1 MNEFQELIRE
11 MRTKSGLSEDDFQKI
26 VSSVKKPFDRV
37 KVMNE
42 AEGSLQ
48 GYNCNI
54 CHNKGIVYMR
64 RGEEIVSKDCEC
76 MKTRES
82 LDRIKKSGLSN
93 LLDKYTF
100 GAYRTDSDFQKL
112 IKGKALTFLKNNAKW
127 FFIGGQIGCGKSHI
141 CTAIVGELLKQGKSA
156 RYMQW
161 RDDVVNLKSH
171 ANSYEYEVLIKP
183 FKNAEVLY
191 IDDLFKTRAGEFPTS
206 ADVNI
211 AFEIIN
217 QRYINPDF
225 ITIISSER
233 TISDMLKIDEAV
245 VSRICE
251 YAGEYTINVAS
262 DIHKNYRLR
271 GVI

>member
-1 MNEFQELIRE
+1 MNEFQIMIHEL
-11 MRTKSGLSEDDFQKI
+11 RTKSGLSEDDFQKI
-26 VSSVKKPFDRV
+26 VSSIKQPFDRV
-37 KVMNE
+37 QVMNNT
-42 AEGSLQ
+42 EGSLQ
-48 GYNCNI
+48 GYNCNV
-54 CHNKGIVYMR
+54 CHNKGIVYMYH
-64 RGEEIVSKDCEC
+64 GNEIVSKDCEC

-100 GAYRTDSDFQKL
+100 DSYETGESFQKL
-112 IKGKALTFLKNNAKW
+112 IKGKAVNFLRTNAKW

-141 CTAIVGELLKQGKSA
+141 CTAIVGELLKQGKQA

-161 RDDVVNLKSH
+161 RDDVVKLKSH
-171 ANSYEYEVLIKP
+171 ANSYEYEFLINP

-191 IDDLFKTRAGEFPTS
+191 IDDLFKTRSGEFPTS

>member
-1 MNEFQELIRE
+1 MNEFQIMIHEL
-11 MRTKSGLSEDDFQKI
+11 RTKSGLSEDDFQKI
-26 VSSVKKPFDRV
+26 VSSIKQPFDRV
-37 KVMNE
+37 QVMNNT
-42 AEGSLQ
+42 EGSLQ
-48 GYNCNI
+48 GYNCNV
-54 CHNKGIVYMR
+54 CHNKGIVYMYH
-64 RGEEIVSKDCEC
+64 GNEIVSKDCEC

-100 GAYRTDSDFQKL
+100 DSYETGESFQKL
-112 IKGKALTFLKNNAKW
+112 IKGKAVNFLRTNAKW

-141 CTAIVGELLKQGKSA
+141 CTAIVGELLKQGKQA

-161 RDDVVNLKSH
+161 RDDVVKLKSH
-171 ANSYEYEVLIKP
+171 ANSYEYEFLIKP

-191 IDDLFKTRAGEFPTS
+191 IDDLFKTRSGEFPTS

-251 YAGEYTINVAS
+251 YAGEYTINIS
-262 DIHKNYRLR
+262 PDIHKNYRLR

>member
-1 MNEFQELIRE
+1 MNEFQKKIRE
-11 MRTKSGLSEDDFQKI
+11 VRTKSGLTEDDFQKI
-26 VSSVKKPFDRV
+26 VSSIKQPFDRV
-37 KVMNE
+37 QVMNN

-48 GYNCNI
+48 GYDCNV
-54 CHNKGIVYMR
+54 CHNKGIVYMYH
-64 RGEEIVSKDCEC
+64 GNEIVSKDCEC

-161 RDDVVNLKSH
+161 RDDVVKLKSH
-171 ANSYEYEVLIKP
+171 ANGYEYEFLIKP

-245 VSRICE
+245 ASRICE
-251 YAGEYTINVAS
+251 YAGEYTINIS
-262 DIHKNYRLR
+262 PDIHKNYRLR

>member
-1 MNEFQELIRE
+1 MNEFQVLIRE

-48 GYNCNI
+48 GYNCSV

-64 RGEEIVSKDCEC
+64 QGEEIVSKDCEC

-100 GAYRTDSDFQKL
+100 SAYRTDSDFQKL

-141 CTAIVGELLKQGKSA
+141 CTAIVGELLKQGRQA

-161 RDDVVNLKSH
+161 RDDVVKLKSH
-171 ANSYEYEVLIKP
+171 ANGYEYEFLIKP

-245 VSRICE
+245 ASRICE
-251 YAGEYTINVAS
+251 
-262 DIHKNYRLR
+262 
-271 GVI
+271 

>member
-1 MNEFQELIRE
+1 MNEFQALIRE

-26 VSSVKKPFDRV
+26 VSSIKQPFDRV
-37 KVMNE
+37 QVMNNT
-42 AEGSLQ
+42 EGSLQ
-48 GYNCNI
+48 GYNCNV
-54 CHNKGIVYMR
+54 CHNKGIVYMYH
-64 RGEEIVSKDCEC
+64 GNEIVSKDCEC

-100 GAYRTDSDFQKL
+100 DSYETGESFQKL
-112 IKGKALTFLKNNAKW
+112 IKGKAVNFLRTNAKW

-141 CTAIVGELLKQGKSA
+141 CTAIVGELLKQGKQA

-161 RDDVVNLKSH
+161 RDDVVKLKSH
-171 ANSYEYEVLIKP
+171 ANSYEYEFLINP

-191 IDDLFKTRAGEFPTS
+191 IDDLFKTRSGEFPTS

-233 TISDMLKIDEAV
+233 TISDMLKIDEAA

>member
-1 MNEFQELIRE
+1 MNEFQVLIRE

-48 GYNCNI
+48 GYNCSV

-64 RGEEIVSKDCEC
+64 QGEEIVSKDCEC

-141 CTAIVGELLKQGKSA
+141 CTAIVGELLKQGKQA

-161 RDDVVNLKSH
+161 RDDVVKLKSH
-171 ANSYEYEVLIKP
+171 ANSYEYELLIKP

-225 ITIISSER
+225 ITLISSEK

-245 VSRICE
+245 ASRICE
-251 YAGEYTINVAS
+251 YAGDYMINIS
-262 DIHKNYRLR
+262 EDIHKNYRLR

>member
-1 MNEFQELIRE
+1 MNEFQKKIRE
-11 MRTKSGLSEDDFQKI
+11 VRTKSGLTEDDFQKI
-26 VSSVKKPFDRV
+26 VSSIKQPFDRV
-37 KVMNE
+37 QVMNN

-48 GYNCNI
+48 GYDCNV
-54 CHNKGIVYMR
+54 CHNKGIVYMYH
-64 RGEEIVSKDCEC
+64 GNEIVSKDCEC

-141 CTAIVGELLKQGKSA
+141 CTAIVGELLKQGKQA

-161 RDDVVNLKSH
+161 RDDVVKLKSH
-171 ANSYEYEVLIKP
+171 ANGYEYEFLIKP

-245 VSRICE
+245 ASRICE
-251 YAGEYTINVAS
+251 YAGEYTINIS
-262 DIHKNYRLR
+262 PDIHKNYRLR

>member
-11 MRTKSGLSEDDFQKI
+11 MRTKSGLSENDFQKI

-37 KVMNE
+37 QVMNDT
-42 AEGSLQ
+42 EGSLQ

-141 CTAIVGELLKQGKSA
+141 CTAIVGELLKQGKQA

-161 RDDVVNLKSH
+161 RDDVVKLKSH
-171 ANSYEYEVLIKP
+171 ANSYEYELLIKP

-245 VSRICE
+245 ASRICE
-251 YAGEYTINVAS
+251 YAGDYTINIS
-262 DIHKNYRLR
+262 PDIHKNYRLR